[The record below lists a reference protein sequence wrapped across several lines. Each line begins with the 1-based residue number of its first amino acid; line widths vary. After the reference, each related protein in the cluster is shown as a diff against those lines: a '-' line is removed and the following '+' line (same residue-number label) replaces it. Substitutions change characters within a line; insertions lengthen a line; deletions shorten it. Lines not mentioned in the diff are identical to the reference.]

1 MKALLRSA
9 VLSFVFIFGVTGHAQ
24 DFNISWGES
33 SKDEGFGQ
41 AVQLVNGNYLLLKG
55 QKVGRTIEPAVIML
69 DQNMQT
75 VKEISFDLAEKGVLQ
90 FDLKRF
96 GDNIYLVYE
105 VMSKKEI
112 SVYAVRI
119 NQQTLKQEAKITL
132 GTFDSYGEE
141 SFPDLN
147 LLFKVSPDSSK
158 IALFVKGLAIN
169 KGNNE
174 FYNAVFDPGLKK
186 IWGGYNELPFG
197 GFYVTITDHDI
208 NNEGELFVAFK
219 KYEKKINPISIRLYD
234 KKVPPYDYNIF
245 VYSQNKFARQVSVNL
260 PGYFVAGTRLVFE
273 KDGATTMAGLYKKTP
288 NGNITGMFYN
298 KFESTATAV
307 NENKL
312 LAFPQDILD
321 LVDKDGMGKRN
332 GSDPGIYDYLQLRQ
346 IITRKNGTV
355 DIVSEVETE
364 SATTQSNPNQSFYG
378 KTYRRYGYG
387 SIINLNLDKE
397 GHTLFTRIPKAQEG
411 YQNDFGLGYYPFVYD
426 DKLIFFYNDHPD
438 NIDRD
443 LSKSPEHMTG
453 FSKKCVLATAIIDE
467 KGNVT
472 RKSIY
477 DYRDDKRLAITKSFS
492 RLSDSKILVQS
503 ITGKFMS
510 FRLGFGF
517 LDIKQ

>member
-1 MKALLRSA
+1 MKALRRSA
-9 VLSFVFIFGVTGHAQ
+9 VLSYVFFFYITGHTQ
-24 DFNISWGES
+24 DFNISWGENT
-33 SKDEGFGQ
+33 KDEGFGQ
-41 AVQLVNGNYLLLKG
+41 AVQLVNGNYVLLKG
-55 QKVGRTIEPAVIML
+55 QKVGRTIEPALIMI
-69 DQNMQT
+69 DQKMQKVNET
-75 VKEISFDLAEKGVLQ
+75 PVPLAEKGISE

-96 GDNIYLVYE
+96 GNNIFLVYLAQG
-105 VMSKKEI
+105 KKET
-112 SVYAVRI
+112 SVYALRF

-132 GTFDSYGEE
+132 GTFDPYGEE
-141 SFPDLN
+141 SFPDLS

-158 IALFVKGLAIN
+158 IAMFVKGLAIN
-169 KGNNE
+169 KGNSE
-174 FYNAVFDPGLKK
+174 FFNAVFDPGLKK
-186 IWGGYNELPFG
+186 IWGGYNKLPFG
-197 GFYVTITDHDI
+197 GFEVTITDYDI

-219 KYEKKINPISIRLYD
+219 KYEKKVHPMSIRLYD

-245 VYSQNKFARQVSVNL
+245 VYSNDKLARQVRVNL
-260 PGYFVAGTRLVFE
+260 PGYFVAGTRLLFE

-288 NGNITGMFYN
+288 NGNITGMFHS
-298 KFESTATAV
+298 KFESTTTAV

-332 GSDPGIYDYLQLRQ
+332 GSDPGIYDYLLLRQ
-346 IITRKNGTV
+346 IITRKNGSV

-364 SATTQSNPNQSFYG
+364 SASTQSNPNQSFYG

-411 YQNDFGLGYYPFVYD
+411 YQNDFGLGYYPFVYG

-438 NIDRD
+438 NIERE

-453 FSKKCVLATAIIDE
+453 FSKKCVLAVAIIDE
-467 KGNVT
+467 KGNIT
-472 RKSIY
+472 RKSVY
-477 DYRDDKRLAITKSFS
+477 NYRDDKRLAITKSFS

-503 ITGKFMS
+503 VTGKFMS
-510 FRLGFGF
+510 FQLGFGF
-517 LDIKQ
+517 LDIK